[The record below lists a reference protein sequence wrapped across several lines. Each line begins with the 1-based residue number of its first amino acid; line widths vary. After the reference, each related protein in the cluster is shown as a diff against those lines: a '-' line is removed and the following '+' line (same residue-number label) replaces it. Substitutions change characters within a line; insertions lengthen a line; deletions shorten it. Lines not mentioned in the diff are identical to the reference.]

1 MAPGSMARFSRLG
14 DNEAKKNPPVRAGS
28 AVLARARFRELGRAD
43 GRRAVDH
50 SGYDAA
56 SGRTSLTGACPS
68 ASALL

>member
-1 MAPGSMARFSRLG
+1 MERRTNLL
-14 DNEAKKNPPVRAGS
+14 PVRAGS

-56 SGRTSLTGACPS
+56 SERTSLTGACPS
-68 ASALL
+68 ASALP